1 MNILH
6 NQGFTPSSFYMFL
19 VSPPAA
25 EPQGEPDHRAH
36 PVGDRHQRRRR
47 DAQVRAQQGRLHA
60 GRLLGGGGD
69 HAGEER
75 LSFSRSD
82 KGEGSHNCAKC
93 V

>member
-1 MNILH
+1 
-6 NQGFTPSSFYMFL
+6 MFL
-19 VSPPAA
+19 VFPPAA

-69 HAGEER
+69 YAGER
-75 LSFSRSD
+75 LSYYRSN
-82 KGEGSHNCAKC
+82 KREGSES
-93 V
+93 